1 MVCVAGAGLATQT
14 DHVRV
19 ARGVEYV
26 CSLSMKGGRPMS
38 TAENTAI
45 VRRYVEAVWNESNRT
60 LINEVIAPEFIQHT
74 AGVPPGRDGVRLFF
88 RMIDA
93 AFPDARMTIEDMIA
107 EGDRV
112 VWRFSLRATHTG
124 SFQGIPAT
132 GRSVTI
138 TGMNIVL
145 VADAQVTQARYG
157 PVLALAIWDGEERAP
172 LYLVSNL
179 GDAETAVEWYRQ
191 RAQIETFF
199 SDQKSRGFRIEKSHH
214 GNPARLARMLLAAC
228 LAYLWMI
235 YSDPT

>member
-1 MVCVAGAGLATQT
+1 
-14 DHVRV
+14 
-19 ARGVEYV
+19 
-26 CSLSMKGGRPMS
+26 MS

-45 VRRYVEAVWNESNRT
+45 VRRYVEAVWNERNRT
-60 LINEVIAPEFIQHT
+60 LINEVIA
-74 AGVPPGRDGVRLFF
+74 DGVRLFF

-179 GDAETAVEWYRQ
+179 GVVSATCADRDLLFGPEEPRLPHREESPWQSGAAGADAA
-191 RAQIETFF
+191 
-199 SDQKSRGFRIEKSHH
+199 G
-214 GNPARLARMLLAAC
+214 GLPGLLVDD
-228 LAYLWMI
+228 L
-235 YSDPT
+235 